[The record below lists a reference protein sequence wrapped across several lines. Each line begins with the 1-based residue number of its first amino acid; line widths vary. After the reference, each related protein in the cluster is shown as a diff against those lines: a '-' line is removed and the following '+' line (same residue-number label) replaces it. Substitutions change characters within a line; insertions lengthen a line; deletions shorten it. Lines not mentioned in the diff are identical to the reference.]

1 MFCSILYASL
11 TSTVPTAR
19 PRRVKIPKEKLL
31 ACRYGALRLGYLVK
45 GPEVVDWLEVV
56 DWVLAVLH
64 RSILFYTFHRSASKP
79 C

>member
-1 MFCSILYASL
+1 MFCFILYASL

-31 ACRYGALRLGYLVK
+31 ACRYGALRLGYLVM

-56 DWVLAVLH
+56 DWVLVVLH
-64 RSILFYTFHRSASKP
+64 RSILFYTFHSSASKP